1 MMNLNNPVEEF
12 STADFRSGET
22 RKVIIEGEP
31 FEVWENPEVPF
42 GNDRQD
48 LDTYAQRGQWE
59 FLWNA
64 LILAADNES
73 AEAAF

>member
-1 MMNLNNPVEEF
+1 MMDLNTSVEEY

-22 RKVIIEGEP
+22 CKVIIEGEP

-42 GNDRQD
+42 GNDRED
-48 LDTYAQRGQWE
+48 LDAYAQAGQWE

-64 LILAADNES
+64 LVLAADN
-73 AEAAF
+73 APEATF

>member
-1 MMNLNNPVEEF
+1 MMDLSTPVEEY

-22 RKVIIEGEP
+22 CKVIIEGEP

-42 GNDRQD
+42 GNDQDD
-48 LDTYAQRGQWE
+48 LDVYARNGQWE

-64 LILAADNES
+64 LVLAADS
-73 AEAAF
+73 SGAETF

>member
-1 MMNLNNPVEEF
+1 MNLNTAAEEY

-22 RKVIIEGEP
+22 CKVMIEGEP

-42 GNDRQD
+42 GNDRED
-48 LDTYAQRGQWE
+48 LDAYAQRGQWE

-64 LILAADNES
+64 LVLAAES
-73 AEAAF
+73 EAGEFAEF

>member
-1 MMNLNNPVEEF
+1 MDLGAPAEEF

-22 RKVIIEGEP
+22 CRVLIEGEP

-42 GNDRQD
+42 GNDRED
-48 LDTYAQRGQWE
+48 IDTYARTGKWE

-64 LILAADNES
+64 LILG
-73 AEAAF
+73 AEGGDLR